1 MHSITK
7 SLMLVKQIHYKI
19 KIYCNNV
26 FAEAVLS
33 GFTLHNIIEV
43 GIFQVTKSIYYQRF
57 SLMGAQ
63 FGKQLVYIKKKE
75 VFRVLLLFLLV
86 VCVW

>member
-1 MHSITK
+1 MP
-7 SLMLVKQIHYKI
+7 VKQIHYKI

-43 GIFQVTKSIYYQRF
+43 GIFPITKGIYYQRLA
-57 SLMGAQ
+57 LMGAQ
-63 FGKQLVYIKKKE
+63 VGKQLVDIKEKE
-75 VFRVLLLFLLV
+75 VIRVLLLPLLV
-86 VCVW
+86 VCV